1 MDLTPCLLLL
11 YEEPAKK
18 SSTVKTT
25 WIYFTFSALV
35 SANHFTSD
43 FEDQKKSLNLG
54 IRIAVIA
61 YKNQKSS
68 SAPTVWECQDAVDIN
83 LFIFF
88 KWECPYSDWKII
100 ELCVCIFYAKT
111 NWVTLQAQL
120 LVWGVFMCVAKP

>member
-88 KWECPYSDWKII
+88 LNGNVPIVTGKLLNCVFVYFMPRLI
-100 ELCVCIFYAKT
+100 E
-111 NWVTLQAQL
+111 
-120 LVWGVFMCVAKP
+120 